1 MTQAEMLAVDFMV
14 GKIAH
19 FTAEQRQW
27 LAIRLRMIS
36 DEPPPVRKKVILTLV
51 GKVNAP
57 RNV

>member
-36 DEPPPVRKKVILTLV
+36 DEPQPVRKKVILTLV
-51 GKVNAP
+51 GKSSP
-57 RNV
+57 